1 MFVTAEGSP
10 SARFRR
16 ALATG
21 SSNLVLDAAAELPRV
36 SLEDALAV
44 CMVLAR
50 ERDPRYPRAAGRW
63 LGRLLLERGLT
74 LEQGLRAVAAL
85 VELGSAPQEAWA
97 RAALATLTQGDRA
110 GPPLPPFP
118 R

>member
-1 MFVTAEGSP
+1 MTAQGSP
-10 SARFRR
+10 TARFRR

-21 SSNLVLDAAAELPRV
+21 NPNLVLDAAAELPRV

-44 CMVLAR
+44 CVVLAR

-85 VELGSAPQEAWA
+85 VELAGAPQEAA
-97 RAALATLTQGDRA
+97 PRGILADLTANSPVDRA
-110 GPPLPPFP
+110 
-118 R
+118 